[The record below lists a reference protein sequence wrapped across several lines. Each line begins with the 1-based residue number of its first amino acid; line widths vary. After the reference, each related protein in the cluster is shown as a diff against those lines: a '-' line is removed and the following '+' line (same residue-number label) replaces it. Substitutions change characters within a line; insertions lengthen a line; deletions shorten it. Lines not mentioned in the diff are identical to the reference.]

1 MLAIL
6 RAREKRLR
14 KESVVC
20 KTRPP
25 VVLAAAQQGGEA
37 VEESCTRPA
46 APTDVSASFYLGGDA
61 VEESCTRSAAPTDVS
76 APLQQRGEA
85 VEESCAGPAA
95 PTVVSASP
103 QLGGGAVEESCV
115 KPAAPTDV
123 SASKKGGEVVEES
136 GDIVAAP
143 TTGPAAQSGAG
154 LKQVSGGT
162 ASARFEEC
170 KDEQCLLNVSDIV
183 HQAQTKKLSVIRIVR
198 ATSQA
203 SAVRVKPQATSVR
216 ASHQTLVKRFATASG
231 DGCGSSEW
239 DRAAKARLLNL
250 QNSLADSSGKKYE
263 YWFNR
268 FSIFCQ
274 ENGRQIMPFCSVT
287 VSVFLS
293 HLAESADGLGGA
305 DAARAA
311 LGYYFSLSH
320 PEQPNP
326 TNSAEVK
333 LVLRGLKRRFSIPVC
348 KKAALSSDDFY
359 KVIAAATD
367 NAKFLKVPLCK
378 LRLAAQVSIMYCTM
392 SRFEESAELKCS
404 QISKDKGDLVV
415 TFRKGKTYQFG
426 EARQSVVAGQPGLL
440 NPVKVISAYTDRLK
454 SVSKVA
460 DCLLFPALRSS
471 ARGDAV
477 LDRPASY
484 ESVLKQF
491 KAVVVE
497 AGVTADPSSYGL
509 HSMRRGAVTS
519 AVNNGATDHAVMK
532 QMRVSTND
540 TVRRY
545 ASLDKASLKS
555 ASTAVFKKL

>member
-1 MLAIL
+1 MLSIL
-6 RAREKRLR
+6 RAKEKRLR
-14 KESVVC
+14 KESLVC
-20 KTRPP
+20 ETRPP
-25 VVLAAAQQGGEA
+25 VALAAVLQGSEA
-37 VEESCTRPA
+37 VEESCTAPA
-46 APTDVSASFYLGGDA
+46 APTDESVSLQLRGG
-61 VEESCTRSAAPTDVS
+61 
-76 APLQQRGEA
+76 A

-115 KPAAPTDV
+115 KPAAPTVV
-123 SASKKGGEVVEES
+123 SASFKKGGEVVEES
-136 GDIVAAP
+136 SEREAAP
-143 TTGPAAQSGAG
+143 TAGPAARSGAG
-154 LKQVSGGT
+154 LGCVSGGT
-162 ASARFEEC
+162 RARSGEC
-170 KDEQCLLNVSDIV
+170 REEQCLLNVCGIE
-183 HQAQTKKLSVIRIVR
+183 HQAQTKKLSVTRVVR
-198 ATSQA
+198 ATPQA
-203 SAVRVKPQATSVR
+203 SAVRVKPQASAVRGKPQVSAVR
-216 ASHQTLVKRFATASG
+216 ASHQTLVKRFVRSSG
-231 DGCGSSEW
+231 AGGDNSDW
-239 DRAAKARLLNL
+239 DIAAKARLLNIE
-250 QNSLADSSGKKYE
+250 NSLAASSGKKYE
-263 YWFNR
+263 YWWDR
-268 FSIFCQ
+268 FSVFCD
-274 ENGRQIMPFCSVT
+274 ENGRQKMPFSSLT

-326 TNSAEVK
+326 TNSEDVK
-333 LVLRGLKRRFSIPVC
+333 LVLRGLKRRFFIPVC

-378 LRLAAQVSIMYCTM
+378 LRLAAQVSLMFCTM
-392 SRFEESAELKCS
+392 SRFEESAELRCS
-404 QISKDKGDLVV
+404 HFSKDKGDLVV
-415 TFRKGKTYQFG
+415 NFKKGKTYQFG
-426 EARQSVVAGQPGLL
+426 EARQSVVAGQPGLF
-440 NPVKVISAYTDRLK
+440 NPVTVISAYTDRLK
-454 SVSKVA
+454 SVSKAA

-471 ARGDAV
+471 AGKDAV

-491 KAVVVE
+491 KSMVVE

-519 AVNNGATDHAVMK
+519 AVNNGATDHSVMK
-532 QMRVSTND
+532 QMRVNTLD

-555 ASTAVFKKL
+555 ASTAVFNKR